1 MSAWKFEADLE
12 PGALP
17 RLLRALADVLEGQG
31 RNPAGQSPADLNAAG
46 NDAADN
52 VAGPLKPDAH
62 AQSALRGALA
72 SLPVAE
78 LRKLVLVARAKGAAP
93 GAAQGFSL
101 ALKAKRAHEVRV
113 PHAAGGAAF
122 AAHGGGRGCPSA
134 GETADETTARAV
146 HGAAGGL
153 SGGQSSCQ
161 SRHQSGSHGGGLC
174 GISGRNYGAAKA
186 PKAADADARAREK
199 YRQLKKSMQADY
211 KALRAAAEAGRM
223 PGQDVLESFLA
234 LSESMT
240 EMAQPLKNA
249 NGPEATELARANAVF
264 LEDARALRRA
274 VSARDV
280 AALAEVLTRL
290 ERRRTACHAQ
300 FR

>member
-31 RNPAGQSPADLNAAG
+31 RPPADQSPADRNAAA
-46 NDAADN
+46 ND
-52 VAGPLKPDAH
+52 AGPLEPG
-62 AQSALRGALA
+62 AQAQAAFRDALA
-72 SLPVAE
+72 PLPVAE

-122 AAHGGGRGCPSA
+122 STHGGGRGGPSA
-134 GETADETTARAV
+134 GETADETTARAA

-161 SRHQSGSHGGGLC
+161 SRHQSGGHGGGHC
-174 GISGRNYGAAKA
+174 GISGRNYGAAKP
-186 PKAADADARAREK
+186 PKAADAEARAREK

-240 EMAQPLKNA
+240 EMAQPLKSV
-249 NGPEATELARANAVF
+249 NGPEAAELARANAVF

-274 VSARDV
+274 MSARDL
-280 AALAEVLTRL
+280 AALTEVLARL